1 MSDDKTKAALQA
13 VAEKTGLTV
22 EESAKLIIAWLEA
35 TDCDPVLPV
44 ATLQTL
50 REVNPTFEPMDN

>member
-1 MSDDKTKAALQA
+1 MKDDKMKAALRA
-13 VAEKTGLTV
+13 VAEKTGLTT

-35 TDCDPVLPV
+35 TDCDPVAA

-50 REVNPTFEPMDN
+50 REVNPTFEPMNN